1 MSQDLKKKSNKLQV
15 IVDVL
20 KKNNLITETISL
32 GHTKFMVNV

>member
-1 MSQDLKKKSNKLQV
+1 MSQDLKKKSDKLQV

-32 GHTKFMVNV
+32 GEAKFMVIV